1 MGSLMVIIGN
11 ILQNKMKVQSKIHND
26 DLEF

>member
-1 MGSLMVIIGN
+1 MWSLMVIIGN
-11 ILQNKMKVQSKIHND
+11 ILQNKMKVQSKVHND